1 MPALCYVFA
10 RLSSLT
16 LILVLLLVL
25 QVENQLPERRVT
37 CPPHSY
43 LLAETDLD
51 ASVCETRTQA
61 PLPSPASANAFW
73 VRYQRLS
80 VTVTARKQPQTM
92 CKHTGMAEFL

>member
-1 MPALCYVFA
+1 MPAYASVFV

-16 LILVLLLVL
+16 LILVLLPVL

-43 LLAETDLD
+43 SLAETDLD

-61 PLPSPASANAFW
+61 PLTKPGVSE
-73 VRYQRLS
+73 
-80 VTVTARKQPQTM
+80 
-92 CKHTGMAEFL
+92 CFLGPISTTQCHRDSTKAATDHVQAHGHG